1 MAMHWKVPVF
11 KIPFRKEVFILVNAA
26 YECLNPEEGLAAL
39 QPVIASNHFFIFIS
53 CHFCRGAKA
62 EHGGSN
68 ALLEDL
74 NHVKRGKE
82 EISKKNGRKVL
93 HSLQQQS
100 PLSRV
105 DVGRRDQMLTWRVKV
120 G

>member
-1 MAMHWKVPVF
+1 MHWKVPVF

-39 QPVIASNHFFIFIS
+39 QPLIASNHFFYLYFLPFLQR
-53 CHFCRGAKA
+53 CQGRTC
-62 EHGGSN
+62 GSN

-74 NHVKRGKE
+74 NHVKRRKE
-82 EISKKNGRKVL
+82 EISKKNGGKVL